1 MGAAKILTFI
11 MAIMWNLYYCDHDDE
26 AVQATITL
34 FLGVGLGLRCWAGH
48 GHGRG
53 SERRIRK
60 RDEGVVGIREAISWR
75 EAGGGGRG
83 RCTGEAT

>member
-11 MAIMWNLYYCDHDDE
+11 MAIMWNLYYRDHDDE

-34 FLGVGLGLRCWAGH
+34 FLGVGLALRCWAGH

-60 RDEGVVGIREAISWR
+60 RDEGVVAGIREEIL
-75 EAGGGGRG
+75 AGSRRG
-83 RCTGEAT
+83 QGTVYW